1 MLMLGIAHEVDHLDG
16 PAQSRKEGLGLGLG
30 FAQSEEG
37 IDEILMRS

>member
-1 MLMLGIAHEVDHLDG
+1 MLAIAHEVDHLDG
-16 PAQSRKEGLGLGLG
+16 PAQSRKEGLGLG